1 MTRKNTNSN
10 PDSQNS
16 RKRSAEWPVFEQ
28 NLATALKSMQEDEF
42 LVISQK
48 RSNLFVQFA
57 AHGEFGMRVETTSG
71 AYLDKEEDH
80 SARTHHALLALGWK
94 LPTGSPT
101 ESTPADDPDGS
112 PNYFVDFPVGTSPQQ
127 IAALSVRT
135 LADLYE
141 IPHPGNLEYDAFDN
155 DETPI
160 SYKILKIQSV
170 KKRRASPRSPAKRLL
185 KAVIAATGLQDLEYD
200 DVEDL
205 CISYGDLGVIVALS
219 EGMSFIRILS
229 PMMKATGA
237 NNELLEV
244 INTLNA
250 EQQAIKYFVYNDY
263 VMAMHIISAQPIVDQ
278 HVHKAIADFAR
289 HAMEASPK
297 LAEVLLSTA
306 ENVSPTAHTLQ

>member
-1 MTRKNTNSN
+1 MTQKNTTSN
-10 PDSQNS
+10 THSKTPL
-16 RKRSAEWPVFEQ
+16 KRSVEWPVFEK
-28 NLATALKSMQEDEF
+28 NLAEVLKSMQEDEF

-57 AHGEFGMRVETTSG
+57 AHGEFGMRAETTSEV
-71 AYLDKEEDH
+71 YLNKEESH
-80 SARTHHALLALGWK
+80 SVRTHHALLALGWK
-94 LPTGSPT
+94 LPTGSPS

-112 PNYFVDFPVGTSPQQ
+112 PNYFVDFPAGTSPQQ

-170 KKRRASPRSPAKRLL
+170 NKRKASPRSPAKRLL
-185 KAVIAATGLQDLEYD
+185 KAIIAATGIQDLEYGD
-200 DVEDL
+200 DEDL
-205 CISYGDLGVIVALS
+205 YICYGDLGIFVALS
-219 EGMSFIRILS
+219 EDMSCIRILS
-229 PMMKATGA
+229 PMIKVTGG
-237 NNELLEV
+237 NNGLLEV

-250 EQQAIKYFVYNDY
+250 EQQAIKFFVHNDY

-278 HVHKAIADFAR
+278 HIHKALTDFGR
-289 HAMEASPK
+289 HAMEASPT
-297 LAEVLLSTA
+297 LAEVLLGTA
-306 ENVSPTAHTLQ
+306 ENVSSTPHTLQ